1 MAASSPTDIT
11 WIRPAKGWGF
21 PDLREVWRYRNVLFN
36 FVSRNFRVTYRQTIG
51 GPIYAVYQPFM
62 TMVGYTLILGILF
75 DAQNDTAIPYPLFS
89 FSALIVWSLFAG
101 VVHGVSMSMQKNSM
115 LIQKIYIP
123 RLIFPLVETLMELLT
138 FGIAMIIL
146 FVVMLMYGF
155 LPNLNVLI
163 LPVYTILAAGT
174 GLGVGLLFAG
184 FQARFRDSVYVSQA
198 VTRFLFFLTPVV
210 YSSSRLPAPLDTLYQ
225 YNPMAV
231 VVEGFRWALLGLGEP
246 PSLHSTALAFVIM
259 FILLGTGLLL
269 FNRLEA
275 TIADVV

>member
-1 MAASSPTDIT
+1 MAAPSTADIT
-11 WIRPAKGWGF
+11 WIRPAKGWRL
-21 PDLREVWRYRNVLFN
+21 PDLREVWHYRNVLFN

-62 TMVGYTLILGILF
+62 TMVGYTLILGVLF

-101 VVHGVSMSMQKNSM
+101 VVQGVSMSMQKNST

-123 RLIFPLVETLMELLT
+123 RLILPLIEMFMELLT

-155 LPNLNVLI
+155 LPTLNVLV

-174 GLGVGLLFAG
+174 GLSVGLLFAG

-210 YSSSRLPAPLDTLYQ
+210 YASSRLPAPLDTLYQ

-231 VVEGFRWALLGLGEP
+231 VVEGFRWALLGSGEP
-246 PSLHSTALAFVIM
+246 PSLSLIALAYCVMFV
-259 FILLGTGLLL
+259 LLGAGLLL